1 MSAEPAEP
9 AAATEPAPRRLLA
22 GYRDLLGAPGFRRI
36 AAAALASKLPAGM
49 VPLSLLLLIGREYSY
64 GVAGLAVS
72 SLAVGEGL
80 TAPLRG
86 RLADRRSPRV
96 VLPVCLAG
104 YLTAGALLLLAV
116 AHGVSAVAICCLTA
130 VVGATVPPVGIMMRS
145 VWFASAG
152 ARTLPTAMALDTT
165 LTNAALI
172 TGPVL
177 TGWLSLSVSGFAP
190 FAAIAALMAGAV
202 GVLTGF
208 PLAPRPARPG
218 HRAAGPLASAPLR
231 RLMAAHG
238 LFVVAITVV
247 DVVLPLHAQ
256 ASGAAGYAG
265 LYLGAMSVGSILG
278 SLALGAAP
286 ALLSRGPRISVLLCA
301 FAAGAGLLALAA
313 RLSPLTVLLVCPVAG
328 AVVGSAFGTL
338 YTLAGDLAPEGRVT
352 ETMAWLSSLNQ
363 AGGAVGAAA
372 GAHVAAAQGGG
383 TALLL
388 VPAVALLA
396 AAIGWKTKPDPSAK
410 EKNAP

>member
-1 MSAEPAEP
+1 MSAEP
-9 AAATEPAPRRLLA
+9 AAATDPAPHRPLA
-22 GYRDLLGAPGFRRI
+22 GYRELLGAPGFRRI
-36 AAAALASKLPAGM
+36 AAAALAAKLPAGM

-116 AHGVSAVAICCLTA
+116 ARGASAVAVCSLTA
-130 VVGATVPPVGIMMRS
+130 VVGAAVPPVGIMMRS
-145 VWFASAG
+145 VWFSTAG

-190 FAAIAALMAGAV
+190 FAVIAALMAGAV

-208 PLAPRPARPG
+208 PFAPRPARPG
-218 HRAAGPLASAPLR
+218 HRAGPLASGPLR

-256 ASGAAGYAG
+256 ASGAAAYAG

-301 FAAGAGLLALAA
+301 FAAGAGLLALAM

-328 AVVGSAFGTL
+328 AVVGTAFGTL

-363 AGGAVGAAA
+363 AGGALGAAA
-372 GAHVAAAQGGG
+372 GAHVAATEGGG

-396 AAIGWKTKPDPSAK
+396 AAFGRQTKPDSSAK